1 MAPAAPPY
9 SFIMDD
15 SPSSP
20 PPTSPAAPE
29 ARRALRVRPRIP
41 NAWLILA
48 IVIVFG
54 AGVVMSG
61 AGGKV
66 IDKLYGPAALI
77 IVVILIIQYILLK
90 GRDRSRVYKIEI
102 ERMRAKRHDDIE
114 RTRHIDAELANL
126 EQRLHR
132 LTETG
137 GFDAA
142 PTDEVNAIQK
152 SLDAMRRDLSEGL

>member
-1 MAPAAPPY
+1 MDNLPA
-9 SFIMDD
+9 
-15 SPSSP
+15 SP
-20 PPTSPAAPE
+20 PPARSVAPE
-29 ARRALRVRPRIP
+29 APSASRVHPRIR

-61 AGGKV
+61 AGGKL

-77 IVVILIIQYILLK
+77 IVVILMIQYILLK

-102 ERMRAKRHDDIE
+102 EKMRAKRHDDVE
-114 RTRHIDAELANL
+114 RMRHLETELAHL

-132 LTETG
+132 LAASG
-137 GFDAA
+137 GFDAVPA
-142 PTDEVNAIQK
+142 GEARAIQD
-152 SLDAMRRDLSEGL
+152 SLDTMRRDLSEGL

>member
-1 MAPAAPPY
+1 MA
-9 SFIMDD
+9 D
-15 SPSSP
+15 SPATPSL
-20 PPTSPAAPE
+20 TEPAKPE
-29 ARRALRVRPRIP
+29 SRRAPHARPRIS

-77 IVVILIIQYILLK
+77 IVVILMIQYILLK

-102 ERMRAKRHDDIE
+102 EKMRGKRLDDVERMRHLD
-114 RTRHIDAELANL
+114 TELADL

-132 LTETG
+132 LAETG
-137 GFDAA
+137 GLDAA
-142 PTDEVNAIQK
+142 PDDEVAAIQN
-152 SLDAMRRDLSEGL
+152 SLDTMRRDLSEGL